1 MNFRE
6 FSFSFVKITRANITR
21 FCFYREKWKGWI
33 IFTFFYSSEQKSWKG
48 SVLNSVS
55 TLDEISHG
63 CCHAS
68 NHSDIIFF
76 SLCER
81 SWRIEAEINTT
92 LEINCIRSLLM
103 FLANFIV
110 DIGEESYI
118 PMQKIAIPK
127 KIFKICN
134 AYIVNILLSK
144 EKKK

>member
-1 MNFRE
+1 MKKLGNFYI
-6 FSFSFVKITRANITR
+6 FFIGSGAKILERVCSQFRIH
-21 FCFYREKWKGWI
+21 F
-33 IFTFFYSSEQKSWKG
+33 
-48 SVLNSVS
+48 
-55 TLDEISHG
+55 EISHG

-110 DIGEESYI
+110 DIGGKLY
-118 PMQKIAIPK
+118 PQMQKIASK
-127 KIFKICN
+127 KYLKSITHT
-134 AYIVNILLSK
+134 S
-144 EKKK
+144 